1 MSADTLTRSG
11 PPPRVRVLPP
21 RRPGRWLLAAAAA
34 LAVAYV
40 VVAFATSPNIQ
51 WNEVANYFLDGRII
65 SGLWLTILLTLTCM
79 AVGIGGGVLLAVMRL
94 SDNKVLKW
102 ISWWYLLLF
111 RGTPV
116 LVQIILWF
124 NLSLVF
130 PYIGS
135 LPTNQVITPFTAAV
149 LGLGLN
155 EAAYMAE
162 IVRAGI
168 ESVDDGQSEATAAS
182 GLTRFQALR
191 YVVLPQAMRAIIP
204 PTGNQFI
211 GMLKSTSLV
220 SVIASRELLTQAQQI
235 YGENF
240 LTIELLLVTCIWYL
254 ILTSI
259 ATVIQY
265 FIELRLSS
273 GDRRVRRG
281 PTEFL
286 QKIFRTRGGNIPA
299 TGGAGGG

>member
-1 MSADTLTRSG
+1 MTAGVGAPAAPTRIKT
-11 PPPRVRVLPP
+11 LPP
-21 RRPGRWLLAAAAA
+21 RRPGRWVVAGLALA
-34 LAVAYV
+34 AVAYV
-40 VVAFATSPNIQ
+40 VAAFARAPSIK

-65 SGLWLTILLTLTCM
+65 DGLWLTIVLTLACM
-79 AVGIGGGVLLAVMRL
+79 AVGVVGGVILAVMRL
-94 SDNKVLKW
+94 SDNKVLQW
-102 ISWWYLLLF
+102 IAWWYLLLF

-116 LVQIILWF
+116 LVQIIIWF

-130 PYIGS
+130 PHLGS
-135 LPTNQVITPFTAAV
+135 APTNSIITPFTAAV

-168 ESVDDGQSEATAAS
+168 ESVDEGQSEATAAS
-182 GLTRFQALR
+182 GLTRGQALR

-220 SVIASRELLTQAQQI
+220 SVIASQELLTQAQYI

-254 ILTSI
+254 ILTSV
-259 ATVIQY
+259 ATVIQ
-265 FIELRLSS
+265 FFVEARLST
-273 GDRRVRRG
+273 GDRRPKSVGDLIRRVRRARDRHV
-281 PTEFL
+281 L
-286 QKIFRTRGGNIPA
+286 A
-299 TGGAGGG
+299 GAREGIDA

>member
-1 MSADTLTRSG
+1 VSANPG
-11 PPPRVRVLPP
+11 VAPPRVRVLPP
-21 RRPGRWLLAAAAA
+21 RRPGRWLVAMLALA
-34 LAVAYV
+34 AVAYV
-40 VVAFATSPNIQ
+40 VWAFATAPSIK
-51 WNEVANYFLDGRII
+51 WNAVANYYLDGRII
-65 SGLWLTILLTLTCM
+65 DGLWLTIVLTLSCM
-79 AVGIGGGVLLAVMRL
+79 AVGVVGGVTLAVMRL
-94 SDNKVLKW
+94 SSNRVLQW
-102 ISWWYLLLF
+102 IAWWYLLLF

-130 PYIGS
+130 PTIGTAS
-135 LPTNQVITPFTAAV
+135 TNDVITPFTAAV

-168 ESVDDGQSEATAAS
+168 QSVDEGQSEATAAT
-182 GLTRFQALR
+182 GLTRGQALR
-191 YVVLPQAMRAIIP
+191 YVVLPQAMRAITP

-220 SVIASRELLTQAQQI
+220 SVIGSEELLTQAQHI

-254 ILTSI
+254 ILTSVS
-259 ATVIQY
+259 TVIQY
-265 FIELRLSS
+265 FVETKLSS
-273 GDRRVRRG
+273 GDRRPKSIVDVLRRSLHLR
-281 PTEFL
+281 PPDAL
-286 QKIFRTRGGNIPA
+286 SAP
-299 TGGAGGG
+299 GGARG